1 MPRECLS
8 APAVGRRV
16 DEAVENL
23 PLAVAA
29 EQPVAQL
36 LVASSAGSVVSHE
49 EEATVRE
56 RFYGSTI
63 DTRQHL
69 CLAASSD
76 DDPIGFDPPPFSL
89 RTQPQRPG
97 ELAELIDV
105 AIDATV
111 ADRVRCSAAAAGLP
125 VELALYIAVEAE
137 RALAEAVDVVGVDGE
152 QLIAF
157 LDGVAVDAD
166 GRGPLHVLVRSLA
179 EYGAAL
185 TRGEGQRP
193 SSGSLCVRVPHRVA
207 ASWAHA
213 AAAAGLSFDRWLSD
227 LVARAEFARVSWEA
241 AAARSGRSL
250 SEWVLLQAA
259 RCARSRNTSPQTT
272 ASV

>member
-1 MPRECLS
+1 
-8 APAVGRRV
+8 
-16 DEAVENL
+16 
-23 PLAVAA
+23 
-29 EQPVAQL
+29 
-36 LVASSAGSVVSHE
+36 
-49 EEATVRE
+49 
-56 RFYGSTI
+56 
-63 DTRQHL
+63 
-69 CLAASSD
+69 
-76 DDPIGFDPPPFSL
+76 L

-105 AIDATV
+105 VIDAAV
-111 ADRVRCSAAAAGLP
+111 ADRVRCNAAAAGLP

-137 RALAEAVDVVGVDGE
+137 RALAEAVDVVGIDGGE
-152 QLIAF
+152 LIAF
-157 LDGVAVDAD
+157 LDGVAVDTD
-166 GRGPLHVLVRSLA
+166 GRGPRHVLVRSLA

-185 TRGEGQRP
+185 TRGEGQP
-193 SSGSLCVRVPHRVA
+193 ASSGSVCVRVPHRVA

-213 AAAAGLSFDRWLSD
+213 AATAGLSFDRWLTD

-272 ASV
+272 ASG